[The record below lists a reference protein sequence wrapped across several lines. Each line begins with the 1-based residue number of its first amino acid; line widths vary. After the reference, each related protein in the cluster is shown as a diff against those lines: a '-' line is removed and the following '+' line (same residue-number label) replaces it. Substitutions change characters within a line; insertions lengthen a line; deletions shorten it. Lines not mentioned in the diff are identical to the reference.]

1 MKLKLTSEQKEAITE
16 TITKISAMSI
26 CQTSCIEMFE
36 QYPLVI
42 AVPDEYDNTQ
52 VFIAENIN
60 DLNNIIVDNVENNA
74 IFIAPKNVN
83 EIDEIV
89 HHIEQI
95 KFSEI
100 QEYDNYHYE
109 PTSTNYYTA
118 KIDKDNFDCPN
129 IAYENAKEILLK
141 LSRNQNFF
149 SNIEQATSKENY
161 QKIQEEIAKIW
172 FVASV
177 NDIENPKCLTTIDF
191 NGNVKTIS
199 YQDFVN
205 DLNHYEMNPP
215 YTITTQGV
223 SIYIEKDDFHL
234 INQLENHL
242 PLFTHCVYNDVPNV
256 ENVINQNRK
265 MTI

>member
-1 MKLKLTSEQKEAITE
+1 MKLNLTSEQKESINE
-16 TITKISAMSI
+16 TIVKVAAMSI

-42 AVPDEYDNTQ
+42 AIPDEYDNTQ
-52 VFIAENIN
+52 VLILENIQ
-60 DLNNIIVDNVENNA
+60 DLDYVIVEDVEDNA
-74 IFIAPKNVN
+74 IFIAPKNLN
-83 EIDEIV
+83 EIDDVAYNIS
-89 HHIEQI
+89 QM

-100 QEYDNYHYE
+100 QEYHNYHYT

-118 KIDKDNFDCPN
+118 KIDKDKFDCPN

-149 SNIEQATSKENY
+149 SNIEQATSKEDY

-172 FVASV
+172 FIASV
-177 NDIENPKCLTTIDF
+177 NDIENLKCLTTIDF

-199 YQDFVN
+199 YQDFIN

-223 SIYIEKDDFHL
+223 SIYLEKDDFHL

-256 ENVINQNRK
+256 INQNRK